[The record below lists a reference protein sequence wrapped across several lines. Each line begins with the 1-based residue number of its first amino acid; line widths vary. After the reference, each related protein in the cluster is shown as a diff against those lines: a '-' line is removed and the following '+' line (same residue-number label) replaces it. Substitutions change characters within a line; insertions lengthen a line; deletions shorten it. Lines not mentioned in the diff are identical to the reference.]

1 MATVL
6 FVSLTLLVLSLG
18 VRHYELAR
26 GGGRA
31 FELTRTRLDRSTIRT
46 QRRIQDGFHQTLEYA
61 RRDIFLNGLH
71 MITYVALLLVRF
83 VENKLERGTVFL
95 RSFRKHTGVRKTSKK
110 LRTIKRENP
119 VHSEDELR

>member
-26 GGGRA
+26 GGGRF
-31 FELTRTRLDRSTIRT
+31 FELTRTRLDRNTIKVQKSVFDT
-46 QRRIQDGFHQTLEYA
+46 FKNSIDYA

-83 VENKLERGTVFL
+83 VENKLEKGTVFL
-95 RSFRKHTGVRKTSKK
+95 RSFRKRTGARKNRKET
-110 LRTIKRENP
+110 RTIKAKDDLYTT
-119 VHSEDELR
+119 DELK